1 MTDHDDKLSRRYREL
16 SREEPPASLDAAI
29 LAAARMAVQPR
40 TRSRWM
46 GPVAV
51 AAVLVLGLGIA
62 LRMQVEQPGIES
74 SAPAASTSAEYPV
87 APPAEEPPAAAER
100 AAPAPG
106 AKPPLRKE
114 VTVEKRESR
123 PQPQAFVPAPA
134 PALPPAAAP
143 PAAPPPASAPMRE
156 AAPMQ
161 SPAVPQPRTQPKLG
175 IAAGPAPQRAKRAES
190 AAAADAA
197 APAKDP
203 REVELERI
211 ARLRTDGRHAD
222 ADKALEA
229 FRRANPDYRIAE
241 AMWERVRPR

>member
-16 SREEPPASLDAAI
+16 AREEPPASLDAAI
-29 LAAARMAVQPR
+29 LAAAKQAVQPK

-62 LRMQVEQPGIES
+62 LRMQVEQPGIEPTAPEPS
-74 SAPAASTSAEYPV
+74 SSAEYPV
-87 APPAEEPPAAAER
+87 APPAEEPPAAPER
-100 AAPAPG
+100 D
-106 AKPPLRKE
+106 
-114 VTVEKRESR
+114 
-123 PQPQAFVPAPA
+123 
-134 PALPPAAAP
+134 
-143 PAAPPPASAPMRE
+143 

-161 SPAVPQPRTQPKLG
+161 STAVPPPRAQPKLG
-175 IAAGPAPQRAKRAES
+175 IAAEGLAPQRAKRAES
-190 AAAADAA
+190 ATAADAS
-197 APAKDP
+197 APAKDA

-211 ARLRTDGRHAD
+211 ARLRSEGRHAD

>member
-1 MTDHDDKLSRRYREL
+1 MTEHDDNLSRRYREL
-16 SREEPPASLDAAI
+16 AREEPPASLDATI
-29 LAAARMAVQPR
+29 LAAAKQAVRPG

-51 AAVLVLGLGIA
+51 ATVLVLGLGIA

-74 SAPAASTSAEYPV
+74 TAPEPSSSAEYPV
-87 APPAEEPPAAAER
+87 APPAEEPPAAPER
-100 AAPAPG
+100 D
-106 AKPPLRKE
+106 
-114 VTVEKRESR
+114 
-123 PQPQAFVPAPA
+123 
-134 PALPPAAAP
+134 
-143 PAAPPPASAPMRE
+143 

-161 SPAVPQPRTQPKLG
+161 STAVPPPRAQPKLG
-175 IAAGPAPQRAKRAES
+175 IAAEGLAPQRAKRAES
-190 AAAADAA
+190 ATAADAS
-197 APAKDP
+197 APAKDA

-211 ARLRTDGRHAD
+211 ARLRSEGRHAD

>member
-1 MTDHDDKLSRRYREL
+1 MTDSDDKLSRRYREL
-16 SREEPPASLDAAI
+16 AREEPTASLDAAV
-29 LAAARMAVQPR
+29 LTAAKQAVQPG

-74 SAPAASTSAEYPV
+74 AAPAASTSAEYPI
-87 APPAEEPPAAAER
+87 APAAEEPPA
-100 AAPAPG
+100 P
-106 AKPPLRKE
+106 KPPVPRE
-114 VTVEKRESR
+114 TTVEKRESR
-123 PQPQAFVPAPA
+123 PQPQAFAPAPAATPAPA
-134 PALPPAAAP
+134 PAVPPATTPA
-143 PAAPPPASAPMRE
+143 AAPPPASAPMQD

-161 SPAVPQPRTQPKLG
+161 STAVPQPRAQPKLG
-175 IAAGPAPQRAKRAES
+175 IAAEGLAPQRAKRAES

-197 APAKDP
+197 APVKDA

-211 ARLRTDGRHAD
+211 ARLRAEGHHAD

>member
-16 SREEPPASLDAAI
+16 AREEPPASLDAAI
-29 LAAARMAVQPR
+29 LAAAKQAVQPK

-74 SAPAASTSAEYPV
+74 TAPEPSSSAEYPV
-87 APPAEEPPAAAER
+87 APPAEEPPAAPER
-100 AAPAPG
+100 D
-106 AKPPLRKE
+106 
-114 VTVEKRESR
+114 
-123 PQPQAFVPAPA
+123 
-134 PALPPAAAP
+134 
-143 PAAPPPASAPMRE
+143 

-161 SPAVPQPRTQPKLG
+161 STAVPPPRAQPKLG
-175 IAAGPAPQRAKRAES
+175 IAAEGLAPQRAKRAES
-190 AAAADAA
+190 ATAADAS
-197 APAKDP
+197 APAKDA

-211 ARLRTDGRHAD
+211 ARLRSEGRHAD

>member
-16 SREEPPASLDAAI
+16 SREEPPASLDAAV
-29 LAAARMAVQPR
+29 LAAAKQAVQPR

-87 APPAEEPPAAAER
+87 APPADEPPAPAER
-100 AAPAPG
+100 AALAPV
-106 AKPPLRKE
+106 AKPPVRKE
-114 VTVEKRESR
+114 ATVEKRESR
-123 PQPQAFVPAPA
+123 PQPQAFVPEPAPA
-134 PALPPAAAP
+134 PALPAAADP

-161 SPAVPQPRTQPKLG
+161 SAPVPQSKLG
-175 IAAGPAPQRAKRAES
+175 IAAEGLAPQRAKRAES

-197 APAKDP
+197 APAKGP

-211 ARLRTDGRHAD
+211 ARLRADGRHAD
-222 ADKALEA
+222 ADKSLEA
-229 FRRANPDYRIAE
+229 FRRANPDYRIAD